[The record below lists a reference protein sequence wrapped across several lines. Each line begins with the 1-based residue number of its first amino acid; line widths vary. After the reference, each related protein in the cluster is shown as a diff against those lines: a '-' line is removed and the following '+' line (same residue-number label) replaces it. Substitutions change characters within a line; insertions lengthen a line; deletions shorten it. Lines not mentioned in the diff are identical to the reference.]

1 MEEVFERLSDMY
13 SIEVQA
19 MPPVLAHLA
28 IPCCAERGGICSY
41 SASISTAA
49 NHSKSNYQSEHTQCG
64 DARADEPRWS

>member
-19 MPPVLAHLA
+19 MPPAPTLHFRATLSFGHL
-28 IPCCAERGGICSY
+28 RCSC

-49 NHSKSNYQSEHTQCG
+49 NPTKSSSQDEYTVCR
-64 DARADEPRWS
+64 DARADEP